1 MLFVADVM
9 LKKLARWL
17 RIIGVPTVFA
27 GDYTEDD
34 DEIIKLA
41 MAKEAVLL
49 TRDKALARKAGDY
62 VPVVL
67 LSSTVFEKQLLQL
80 AKEKRIQLAGFES
93 RTLCPQCGNE
103 LRVVGREKVRGKVFP
118 RVYAA
123 HEKFWLCSD
132 TKCGKI
138 YWTGSHW
145 LKIGGTVEKVAG
157 LLKGVKKAAGRKKAI

>member
-27 GDYTEDD
+27 GDFTEDD

-41 MAKEAVLL
+41 MAKKAVLL
-49 TRDKALARKAGDY
+49 TRDKALAKKAGDY

-80 AKEKRIQLAGFES
+80 VKEKRIQLAGFES
-93 RTLCPQCGNE
+93 RTLCPQCGSK
-103 LRVVGREKVRGKVFP
+103 LRVVDREKVKEKVFP
-118 RVYAA
+118 RVYKA

-138 YWTGSHW
+138 YWEGSHW
-145 LKIGGTVEKVAG
+145 RKIGGTVEKVAR
-157 LLKGVKKAAGRKKAI
+157 LVKGVKKAASGARSI